1 MKDAPPHQARAAGIQ
16 ADPTLQPDRPVNP
29 ITATLAALFG
39 VVILTL
45 VLYGLNVSSD
55 RPEMASNS
63 SPAQVEQPAAAS
75 GNAAAN
81 NTADKSKPDTGQA
94 KQQAAGATQQ
104 GNGGNA
110 SNPPGAT
117 KAQPQSTTAS
127 QAPASQAPAGQPASD
142 TPNAAAPAKPDG

>member
-39 VVILTL
+39 VVVLTM
-45 VLYGLNVSSD
+45 VIYGLNASSD
-55 RPEMASNS
+55 RPAAVASNVT
-63 SPAQVEQPAAAS
+63 PAQDAAAS
-75 GNAAAN
+75 GNN
-81 NTADKSKPDTGQA
+81 ADQNKPQTGQA

>member
-39 VVILTL
+39 VVVLTM
-45 VLYGLNVSSD
+45 VIYGLNASSD
-55 RPEMASNS
+55 RPAAVASNVT
-63 SPAQVEQPAAAS
+63 PAQDAAAS
-75 GNAAAN
+75 GNN
-81 NTADKSKPDTGQA
+81 ADQNKPQTGQA
-94 KQQAAGATQQ
+94 KQQAPGTTLQ
-104 GNGGNA
+104 GSGNA

-127 QAPASQAPAGQPASD
+127 QAPAREAPARQPAGD
-142 TPNAAAPAKPDG
+142 APNAAAPAKPDG